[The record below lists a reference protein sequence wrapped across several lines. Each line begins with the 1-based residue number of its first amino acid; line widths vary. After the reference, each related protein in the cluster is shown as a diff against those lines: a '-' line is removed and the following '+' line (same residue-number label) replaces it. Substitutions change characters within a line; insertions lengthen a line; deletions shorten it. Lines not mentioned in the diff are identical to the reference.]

1 MDAVHQDLHPVSEAE
16 VMSQTN
22 RNIPPPP
29 IGWPLLPVPDAN
41 GELSF
46 PTLEAS
52 VRQQI
57 RVILQTTP
65 GEQLMRPE
73 FGAGLEDF
81 LHEPNTLE
89 TRRQVRDRIS
99 DSLSRWE
106 PRILVDRVDV
116 EEVDGAP
123 AEIRARIHYRLRRTG
138 FGQSLGV
145 TIEVQG

>member
-1 MDAVHQDLHPVSEAE
+1 MTKP
-16 VMSQTN
+16 N
-22 RNIPPPP
+22 PNIPPPP
-29 IGWPLLPVPDAN
+29 IGWPLLPVPDNN

-73 FGAGLEDF
+73 FGAGLGEF

-116 EEVDGAP
+116 EEVDGSP
-123 AEIRARIHYRLRRTG
+123 AEIRAQVHYRLRRTG